1 MFIRHISPAFPGV
14 RLLLLAGMLMSLAAS
29 SGCQTAAGTG
39 AATGATLGYG
49 IAAVA
54 SNYNPAVTLMGAAF
68 GTAAGLLG
76 GTAVDAAKAKKA
88 QNAASA
94 AAADAVAHAPSLQ
107 DVVNMTHNGVPPEQV
122 VTQIRASGVVYR
134 LSPDQIIWLN
144 QQGVPTPVVNA
155 LLETPMQHIPP
166 PPPYPGKGFPLVQ
179 PAVGYAAQP
188 PAYGVGYV
196 YPR

>member
-1 MFIRHISPAFPGV
+1 MSIRRMLPAFAGS
-14 RLLLLAGMLMSLAAS
+14 RALLLAGLLFDLAAS

-39 AATGATLGYG
+39 AAAGAAAGYG

-76 GTAVDAAKAKKA
+76 GSAFDAMKAKKA

-94 AAADAVAHAPSLQ
+94 AAADAVAHAPSLA
-107 DVVNMTHNGVPPEQV
+107 DIVTMTHNGVPPEQLA
-122 VTQIRASGVVYR
+122 TQIRASGVVYR
-134 LSPDQIIWLN
+134 LTPDQIIWLN
-144 QQGVPTPVVNA
+144 QQGVATPVVNA
-155 LLETPMQHIPP
+155 LLETPMHHVPP

-179 PAVGYAAQP
+179 PVAGYAAQP
-188 PAYGVGYV
+188 PAYGVDYV
-196 YPR
+196 YPH